1 MDPSRAFP
9 TCPGYSSRLDRWSQQ
24 KRSTTTLTRP
34 TQCSWQVLKTPSAR
48 RHRTKPGSTFSES
61 GYSGAAWRSVRT
73 HSRSDLRTALSDPV
87 WPSAMNRVS
96 EARQNGKRP
105 ARLREGV
112 ALWCQVVDLGRVT
125 IIEPELGRAESLMEG
140 YFARRSVCNVDLNE
154 DVRRRIDGRIE
165 LALARRQR
173 RSGRRSTCPAP
184 PLFRA
189 LAS

>member
-1 MDPSRAFP
+1 
-9 TCPGYSSRLDRWSQQ
+9 
-24 KRSTTTLTRP
+24 
-34 TQCSWQVLKTPSAR
+34 
-48 RHRTKPGSTFSES
+48 
-61 GYSGAAWRSVRT
+61 
-73 HSRSDLRTALSDPV
+73 
-87 WPSAMNRVS
+87 MNRVS

-165 LALARRQR
+165 LALAGDGSGVLDVEARVRLR
-173 RSGRRSTCPAP
+173 ALSELLPPEGRRAETLEIAAQFVRYRIRDAQNQVFALFVLGRGAHDRKL
-184 PLFRA
+184 PLIIMDSYPVAIAEIDEKPLVRRPRNLGHDQRA
-189 LAS
+189 ACW